1 MGREVTMLARKN
13 NMHEK
18 LNLREL
24 VNFYD
29 YGIASSKKHAT
40 AVNAMM
46 GEELGVSMMLQYFKN
61 KGEQIEALPGSCNQ
75 STQKGHRLDKWF
87 VRKKPDR
94 VLLYQV
100 EIKNWS
106 VHSIGGTRAA
116 KEWCELPL
124 SSVEWTQYR
133 KKVWGRRFNPEVV
146 LRDPEARKVLTP
158 MKPPAGFEKAVI
170 EPVICF
176 WEGMH
181 PEGEGNV
188 FFDVPLKGEKF
199 DKLFV
204 FSMSNF
210 VHQLIAEGTDFLD
223 VTMPDAVARKEWIE
237 KLFCTMAA

>member
-1 MGREVTMLARKN
+1 
-13 NMHEK
+13 
-18 LNLREL
+18 
-24 VNFYD
+24 
-29 YGIASSKKHAT
+29 
-40 AVNAMM
+40 
-46 GEELGVSMMLQYFKN
+46 
-61 KGEQIEALPGSCNQ
+61 
-75 STQKGHRLDKWF
+75 
-87 VRKKPDR
+87 
-94 VLLYQV
+94 LLYQV

-106 VHSIGGTRAA
+106 AHSIGGTRAA
-116 KEWCELPL
+116 KEWGPDK
-124 SSVEWTQYR
+124 WTEYR
-133 KKVWGRRFNPEVV
+133 KTVWGRRFKPDGV